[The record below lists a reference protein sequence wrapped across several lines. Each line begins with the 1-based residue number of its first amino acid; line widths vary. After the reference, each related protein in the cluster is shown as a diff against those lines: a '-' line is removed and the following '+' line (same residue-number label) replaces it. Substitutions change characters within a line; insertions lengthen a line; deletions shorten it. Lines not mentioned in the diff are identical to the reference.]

1 MFRNVLST
9 VLLGALV
16 CLLAGATGCRKKDE
30 LGGEDMIVPEE
41 LEGDIALSERFED
54 GTRVTAVRFENILFA
69 YDSYRLSDSEVSK
82 AERAA
87 GYMRANP
94 VVRLVTEGHCDE
106 RGSRE
111 YNMSLGEHRSLAVR
125 AYLVG
130 LGIEAARIQSR
141 SYGEENPAS
150 AGHHE
155 AVWRRNR
162 RVEFVFYK

>member
-1 MFRNVLST
+1 MLRKVVCT
-9 VLLGALV
+9 VLLAGLLGV
-16 CLLAGATGCRKKDE
+16 LAGTAGCKKKDE
-30 LGGEDMIVPEE
+30 FGGEDMIVPEE

-54 GTRVTAVRFENILFA
+54 GTRVTSVRFENILFA
-69 YDSYRLSDSEVSK
+69 YDSYRLSDSEVPK

-94 VVRLVTEGHCDE
+94 RVRLVTEGHCDE

-130 LGIEAARIQSR
+130 LGIDAARIQSR
-141 SYGEENPAS
+141 SYGEENPLD

-155 AVWRRNR
+155 AAWRRNR